1 MMGDSLDYKQVCQ
14 ENVTSSYS
22 NSTLLQQCF
31 LFAELGLE
39 GGPTLGQDASHLKLA
54 NLTLRCVI

>member
-1 MMGDSLDYKQVCQ
+1 MGDSLDYKQACQ
-14 ENVTSSYS
+14 EDATSSYS

-31 LFAELGLE
+31 WVAAELGLE

>member
-1 MMGDSLDYKQVCQ
+1 MGDSLDYKQACQ
-14 ENVTSSYS
+14 EDATSSYS

-31 LFAELGLE
+31 WVAAELGLE

-54 NLTLRCVI
+54 SLTLRCVI